1 MDFNQAVITTKYVM
15 EKKSK
20 VVYVSHDKEGWQ
32 FFGAEKNIS
41 EVDARVTSLDNIIM
55 SILTLK
61 RFYGFRK

>member
-32 FFGAEKNIS
+32 FFGAEKI
-41 EVDARVTSLDNIIM
+41 
-55 SILTLK
+55 
-61 RFYGFRK
+61 Y